1 MSDLLS
7 VLSLAGRSLTTYRNA
22 TNVAN
27 HNIQNALTPGYARQ
41 RAELHTVQPADFTGS
56 AYIGRGVDLGG
67 VFQIRDRFVEAQMP
81 RAIGSHARSST
92 EATALRAVNVL
103 NPDSES
109 GLSLSLAKFYATLRD
124 LSGNAGDPIL
134 RQGVVDAA
142 RNLATSFN
150 RTSVAIRDARDG
162 MNEQIAAQLEQANA
176 AAKSIARLNG
186 QINSARS
193 MGAEPNDLIDARQ
206 QMMDSL
212 SELTGALPISDAS
225 GNVSMVLESGAALV
239 SGDKAAVLTTLQ
251 DVGNS
256 GHLKVQLIK
265 PDGRGPYDIPVEAVG
280 GMVGGILDARDGAL
294 RTAEES
300 LDRFAWEFG
309 ETLNAVHRGG
319 VALDGSSGR
328 DLFALGA
335 GAPGAAAIIR
345 IDPALEADPSLL
357 GASSD
362 AQGLPGNGDILFAL
376 IETEKTNLP
385 SGSDP
390 IRTLGKI
397 VGAFGSRTAQAEAL
411 SKTDASVLGNLED
424 MREAASGV
432 SIDEELLEMMKYQ
445 RAFEA
450 VSKVIQTTDQ
460 MLDTLMKLR

>member
-22 TNVAN
+22 VNVAN

-81 RAIGSHARSST
+81 RAIASQARSSA
-92 EATALRAVNVL
+92 ESAALRAVNVL
-103 NPDSES
+103 NPDTES
-109 GLSLSLAKFYATLRD
+109 GLSLSLAKFYSSLRE

-150 RTSVAIRDARDG
+150 RTSVAIRDAREG
-162 MNEQIAAQLEQANA
+162 MNEQIAAQLDQANA
-176 AAKSIARLNG
+176 AAKAIAELNG
-186 QINSARS
+186 QIASARS
-193 MGAEPNDLIDARQ
+193 MGGEPNDLVDTRQ
-206 QMMDSL
+206 ALMDKL
-212 SELTGALPISDAS
+212 SELTGAMPVSDAR
-225 GNVSMVLESGAALV
+225 GNVSMVLDSGAALV

-256 GHLKVQLIK
+256 GHFKVMLIK
-265 PDGRGPYDIPVEAVG
+265 PDGRGPFDLPVGAVG
-280 GMVGGILDARDGAL
+280 GKVGGILDARDGAL

-300 LDRFAWEFG
+300 LDQFAWEFG
-309 ETLNAVHRGG
+309 QTLNGVHRGG
-319 VALDGSSGR
+319 VALDGNSGR
-328 DLFALGA
+328 DLFTLGA
-335 GAPGAAAIIR
+335 GAPGAAATIR
-345 IDPALEADPSLL
+345 IDGALEADPSLL

-362 AQGLPGNGDILFAL
+362 ALGLPGNGDVLFAL
-376 IETEKTNLP
+376 IETEKANLP

-411 SKTDASVLGNLED
+411 AKTDASVLGNLED
-424 MREAASGV
+424 MRESASGV
-432 SIDEELLEMMKYQ
+432 SVDEELLEMMKYQ